1 MALHGRRVSAL
12 TEPLYE
18 TVSEL
23 APIAVG
29 RYPHLK
35 SFAVAG
41 DVAEAERFRELG
53 LEAVVNR
60 SVPPGL
66 DLAAAV
72 LHELGL
78 EATSIETW
86 MRQQQ
91 ERVLASNVR
100 PLAA

>member
-1 MALHGRRVSAL
+1 MKRSANWRRSPSAVPARKGL
-12 TEPLYE
+12 
-18 TVSEL
+18 
-23 APIAVG
+23 G
-29 RYPHLK
+29 
-35 SFAVAG
+35 G
-41 DVAEAERFRELG
+41 DSADASEAERFRELG
-53 LEAVVNR
+53 LEAVVDR

-72 LHELGL
+72 LRELGL
-78 EATSIETW
+78 EATSIESW

>member
-1 MALHGRRVSAL
+1 MHGRRVSAL
-12 TEPLYE
+12 TEPSYE

-23 APIAVG
+23 APIALR

-35 SFAVAG
+35 GFAVVG
-41 DVAEAERFRELG
+41 DAAEADRFRELG
-53 LEAVVNR
+53 LQAVVDR

-72 LHELGL
+72 LRELGL
-78 EATSIETW
+78 EAASIETW

-91 ERVLASNVR
+91 ERMFASNVR